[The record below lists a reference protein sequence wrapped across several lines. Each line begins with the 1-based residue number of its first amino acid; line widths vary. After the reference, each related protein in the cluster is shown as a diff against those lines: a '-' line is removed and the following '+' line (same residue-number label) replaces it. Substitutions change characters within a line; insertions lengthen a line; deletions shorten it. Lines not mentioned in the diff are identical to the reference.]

1 MAMNHLQVVMGW
13 SNPSIGSKYTHPPRS
28 SWRLYRKSIWLSP
41 VRGQA
46 KARHAVPPDAR
57 VRVSKDWMNGFELP
71 WISGGELREFR
82 ILEFEEK
89 VFWIYIPKQ
98 RGVFYK
104 LLRWTWKNLVF
115 PTELWIHFFRSLLD
129 PHIGKMDHF
138 SWGWNWQPVFGWL
151 FWCVFSRAVFLKLF
165 QPFHLKLSWKS
176 GFSGRIQIRKGQMMS
191 MVNGPTWIL

>member
-28 SWRLYRKSIWLSP
+28 SWRLYKKSIWLSP

-115 PTELWIHFFRSLLD
+115 PTELWIDFFSI
-129 PHIGKMDHF
+129 PSG
-138 SWGWNWQPVFGWL
+138 STYWQNGPVFMGLKLTARFWL
-151 FWCVFSRAVFLKLF
+151 VVLVCFFSRSFF
-165 QPFHLKLSWKS
+165 ETLSTLPS
-176 GFSGRIQIRKGQMMS
+176 
-191 MVNGPTWIL
+191 